1 MDEIRKFDGIL
12 DEENRYVVADQ
23 IPVTFLSVKLNG
35 KSAYITRGIYRTRAA
50 CDGRYT
56 SKNGCLL
63 TYLGEYPGGGVLF
76 QRGGQLEESM
86 HARRSRVNDTLGN
99 TLVIEMRDFF
109 AEDEIFQKRR
119 AVRIGPERVL
129 IIGKRDA
136 LVRGERGVLS
146 TRGLVQLAAGSQL

>member
-50 CDGRYT
+50 GDGRYT
-56 SKNGCLL
+56 SKHGCLL
-63 TYLGEYPGGGVLF
+63 TYLGEYSGGGVLF

-86 HARRSRVNDTLGN
+86 HARRSRVNDTFGN

-109 AEDEIFQKRR
+109 AE
-119 AVRIGPERVL
+119 
-129 IIGKRDA
+129 
-136 LVRGERGVLS
+136 
-146 TRGLVQLAAGSQL
+146 